1 MVTKSQKI
9 WGWIVCLLFFS
20 MIFLLGIY
28 CKNSKRDENK
38 KIESYGITG
47 VCTVTRVSAS
57 NRFNDGGKRLI
68 IRYEYEVNG
77 KTYVYN
83 SFYRNWD
90 YLYNAFI
97 GMKYE
102 IKYLEDNPQ
111 KSILYIDKPIVSEY
125 KNIVKERERMRA
137 SGKYQKELKDTVS
150 IESIKA
156 RYPEYFR

>member
-9 WGWIVCLLFFS
+9 WGWIVCLSFFS
-20 MIFLLGIY
+20 MMFILSIY
-28 CKNSKRDENK
+28 CRNSRQDENR
-38 KIESYGITG
+38 KIESYGIKG

-83 SFYRNWD
+83 SFHHNWD
-90 YLYNAFI
+90 YLYHAFI

-125 KNIVKERERMRA
+125 KNIEKERERMRL
-137 SGKYQKELKDTVS
+137 SGKYKKALHDTIP
-150 IESIKA
+150 IEVIKM
-156 RYPEYFR
+156 RYQEYFR